1 MISLHD
7 VSRILDGR
15 HVLQNINWEINS
27 EENWVLFG
35 LNGSGK
41 TTLLNIITGYL
52 WPTTGKVIV
61 LGKEFGKYPIYELR
75 KQIGFVSSSIDK
87 MLPEYDYAEN
97 IVLSGKYASLG
108 LHDEF
113 DEDDINY
120 ALSLMEK
127 FNCTDL
133 IHRTLETLSQ
143 GQKQKV
149 IIMRALMAKPKLL
162 ILDEPCAGL
171 DILAREQVLT
181 FINTVGND
189 PEAPSLLYVTHH
201 VEEIL
206 PAFTHI
212 SLLRD
217 GEIYAKGKVN
227 NILTEHN
234 MSAFLGRNV
243 MLEQFNGRNFI
254 KIID

>member
-1 MISLHD
+1 MISLQD
-7 VSRILDGR
+7 VSRILDGKR
-15 HVLQNINWEINS
+15 VLHNINWEMNHG
-27 EENWVLFG
+27 ENWVLFG

-61 LGKEFGKYPIYELR
+61 LGKEFGKYPIFELR

-87 MLPEYDYAEN
+87 MLPGYDYAEN

-108 LHDEF
+108 LYDEF
-113 DEDDINY
+113 DEDDINF

-127 FNCTDL
+127 FNCNDL
-133 IHRTLETLSQ
+133 IHRTFETLSQ

-171 DILAREQVLT
+171 DILAREQVLE
-181 FINTVGND
+181 FINSVGID
-189 PEAPSLLYVTHH
+189 PEAPALLYVTHH

-212 SLLRD
+212 LLLRD
-217 GEIYAKGKVN
+217 GEIYAKGTVN
-227 NILTEHN
+227 NTLTERI
-234 MSAFLGRNV
+234 MSDFLGRNV
-243 MLEQFNGRNFI
+243 ILEQFNGRNYI
-254 KIID
+254 KILN